1 MNEELL
7 NELAEAMKRREKSL
21 AAVDRWTQQ
30 LNDANEDIAEL
41 SGRIADH
48 AVTHGNPTPEELEEA
63 FAAEAE
69 TPERTFEPVQW
80 TPDQV

>member
-21 AAVDRWTQQ
+21 AGINRWTEQ

-41 SGRIADH
+41 SGRIA
-48 AVTHGNPTPEELEEA
+48 AYAPTYGNPEPVTDLEAQIEDWEAPKVWTPE
-63 FAAEAE
+63 
-69 TPERTFEPVQW
+69 
-80 TPDQV
+80 QV

>member
-30 LNDANEDIAEL
+30 LDDANEDIAEL

-48 AVTHGNPTPEELEEA
+48 AVTHG
-63 FAAEAE
+63 
-69 TPERTFEPVQW
+69 
-80 TPDQV
+80 